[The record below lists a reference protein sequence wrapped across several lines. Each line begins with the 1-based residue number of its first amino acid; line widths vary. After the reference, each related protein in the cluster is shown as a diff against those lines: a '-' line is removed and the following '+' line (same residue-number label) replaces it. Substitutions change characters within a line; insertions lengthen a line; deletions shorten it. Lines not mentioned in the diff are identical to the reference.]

1 MKRHLTQFSALPVG
15 ARFEFRGRR
24 YEKLALSLARDED
37 CCGNVF
43 QDQTEVW
50 ADLPPPPRV
59 LDPRRQPARPWT
71 EHLCPAPQPA
81 PTRRAP
87 HEHALG
93 TV

>member
-1 MKRHLTQFSALPVG
+1 MKRHLTQFRALPVG

-43 QDQTEVW
+43 QDETEVW
-50 ADLPPPPRV
+50 ADLPPPPQG
-59 LDPRRQPARPWT
+59 LEPRRLPAPHWT
-71 EHLCPAPQPA
+71 EPLCPAPGPA
-81 PTRRAP
+81 RPRLAP
-87 HEHALG
+87 HEHALD